1 MSAPYECCQQD
12 SDMSASV
19 AATWMRLAIP
29 WIVLPGLL
37 ITLVVICAAVYAWT
51 ACKGKWKADA
61 DNTFTAERLLTYTI
75 IISIVSMH
83 FNYINVVKELLK
95 AVNCVDMADAYK
107 EVGLDHPYRDYATE
121 TVDRTVWAEDTE
133 LACFRGSHLPLG
145 VIGVIGLVASLLGI
159 VAIILWLPLNRKH
172 KGRTTFIE
180 RYWFL
185 FQAYRRNWYTVA
197 WESVILVRK
206 SMIAAAVVFSVHMT
220 PILQASIC
228 AGVLTFALAAHAIFM
243 PFKIPEGHP
252 NVPDY
257 ADGLLRTFRLPSLA
271 RGWISLNN
279 AVDLNVLEI
288 VSLVASASVFYSAVV
303 LHDDSSSAL
312 GRLFMS
318 LLAFSVNASFLI
330 YLFYRLYAGLHV
342 LLDLKLELKEAHTL
356 KGENSMGPFAL
367 ARKAY
372 ALFQIWRDEKK
383 KDVSATDLSDT
394 DPEAQPAEE

>member
-37 ITLVVICAAVYAWT
+37 ITLVVIWAAVCAWT
-51 ACKGKWKADA
+51 ACKQKWKADA
-61 DNTFTAERLLTYTI
+61 DNTFTAERLLTYAI

-95 AVNCVDMADAYK
+95 AVNCVDMADVY
-107 EVGLDHPYRDYATE
+107 EELSLDHPFRDYATE

-145 VIGVIGLVASLLGI
+145 VIGIVGLVASLLGI
-159 VAIILWLPLNRKH
+159 VAITLWLPLNRKR
-172 KGRTTFIE
+172 KGKTTFIE

-185 FQAYRRNWYTVA
+185 YQAYRRKWYTVA

-206 SMIAAAVVFSVHMT
+206 SMIAAAVVFSVHLT
-220 PILQASIC
+220 PNLQASIC
-228 AGVLTFALAAHAIFM
+228 AGVLTFALTVHAIFM
-243 PFKIPEGHP
+243 PFKIPEDHP

-257 ADGLLRTFRLPSLA
+257 AGGLFRILRLPSLT
-271 RGWISLNN
+271 RRWVSLNN

-288 VSLVASASVFYSAVV
+288 VSLAASASVFYSATV

-330 YLFYRLYAGLHV
+330 YMFYRLYAGLHV
-342 LLDLKLELKEAHTL
+342 LVDLKLELKEASTL

-367 ARKAY
+367 ARKGR
-372 ALFQIWRDEKK
+372 ALFRIWRDTKIESTAT
-383 KDVSATDLSDT
+383 DVSNT

>member
-1 MSAPYECCQQD
+1 MSAPYECCHQNV
-12 SDMSASV
+12 DMSASV
-19 AATWMRLAIP
+19 AAAWMRLAIP

-37 ITLVVICAAVYAWT
+37 ITLVAIWAAVCAWT
-51 ACKGKWKADA
+51 ACKQKWKADA
-61 DNTFTAERLLTYTI
+61 DNTFTAERLMTYAI

-83 FNYINVVKELLK
+83 FNYINVVRELLK
-95 AVNCVDMADAYK
+95 AVNCVDMADAYE
-107 EVGLDHPYRDYATE
+107 EVGFDHPFRDYATE

-145 VIGVIGLVASLLGI
+145 VIGIVGLVASLLGI

-172 KGRTTFIE
+172 KGKTTFIE

-185 FQAYRRNWYTVA
+185 YQAYRRDWYTVA

-220 PILQASIC
+220 PNLQASIC

-243 PFKIPEGHP
+243 PFKIPEEHP

-257 ADGLLRTFRLPSLA
+257 AGGLFRIVRLPSLA
-271 RGWISLNN
+271 RRWVSLNN
-279 AVDLNVLEI
+279 AVDLNTLEI
-288 VSLVASASVFYSAVV
+288 VSLAASASVFYSAVV

-318 LLAFSVNASFLI
+318 LLAFSVNASFAIYLI
-330 YLFYRLYAGLHV
+330 YLLYTGLHV
-342 LLDLKLELKEAHTL
+342 LLDLKLELKKVYIL
-356 KGENSMGPFAL
+356 DGENSMGPFAL

-383 KDVSATDLSDT
+383 KDVSATDVSDT